1 MNIPHKKKFFIKS
14 QIPQYIREEYPLFL
28 ELMEQ
33 YYSFLDSEEGQIIAV
48 KVTDGGSGY
57 NPVSPWAGNTSY
69 AKGERF
75 SFNNK
80 VYSVVQAATSS
91 SNSSGISNTF
101 LLSAV
106 NGSAN
111 SITFTSNHGFYTG
124 DEINYSFNGAT
135 GPAGASGI
143 IGLTDGL
150 PYSVRVTNATTVKMY
165 SNRSG
170 ALDGGA
176 SGLIDLASVGPVGI
190 SGLTNTIPGVSNY
203 MIPGSTGLVFSGGD
217 GSGAAGTATLT
228 GNAGATGVTI
238 TTVTLTNAGSGYT
251 TLPTVSIAGAS
262 GFTTNFSI
270 TPRATFSQIHKF
282 TTGPWY
288 SGATG
293 LSTFANITSK
303 YVSSGGPESV
313 IVYFVTKNDEGV
325 YINDPRTGSAAG
337 AVAVPILD
345 SGVVRKIVVTNP
357 GSGYTKQEEP
367 KAIVTGGGG
376 SGAVLETVNTTVFNG
391 LNTSVIASQN
401 SRDID
406 ETVEKCIESLKRELL
421 PDIPDRLYLESD
433 NLVESRQ
440 VDVRKLIKFIKQFYN
455 SKGAEK
461 SIQFLFRI
469 LFDSDV
475 QIYYPKTDML
485 RVSDGKW
492 SEDFIIR
499 VSSTNTQETEE
510 SFTESFLGERIIG
523 LDSGATATIQS
534 VTDVAIASGGLT
546 LELRLNEINGIFNT
560 DEPISLLNFDRTI
573 TPTVIAN
580 IRPCISSLNIID
592 GGINYSKDDQILTDS
607 SFLARVTETGTVKNE
622 PKYFDISND
631 FSDVSKSFSIASN
644 VNSTSETITFN
655 TPHNYFNGDTLVY
668 SMNTKIDIIGNNV
681 SGNTVTIAPF
691 NVVDD
696 VDALNDC
703 IILNTSHNY
712 TAGDTVIYSFNGA
725 TGPAGATGAIGLND
739 DKIYYVLNSFTK
751 DTNIVAEIDVVN
763 SGSGYSSAPSIIFPD
778 PYTGSTS
785 FTAGTNIGATGFG
798 TDIQIKVFDSPKTKF
813 YKSYA
818 PVPHLTDVPTHTVG
832 ATGYWSFIG
841 RTALGTAT
849 IGLVTIGSTG
859 ATGIVSI
866 TVTDGGDGYSAKARK
881 PTLTIPDPHTGATTF
896 INDYPATITMKVGI
910 DIPASEILASTGET
924 ANQFLSRAIASQ
936 SNPLNIGSTGFS
948 SAVTIKVID
957 GTSTKFYKSTS
968 VVPDS
973 TNIPTH
979 TVGATG
985 YWSFIG
991 NSPNTTVKMYS
1002 DIRGRYLRLSD
1013 SDPSNIA
1020 SGSTGIINL
1029 SQASIS
1035 QNHLLYLTRIGLTD
1049 NRTYFGRITGAT
1061 GVQLY
1066 KTYAGAIAGSTGL
1079 LVNLLSSNKSE
1090 KHSLTKASGLALV
1103 DPSSD
1108 TITFNTPHNFKTGR
1122 GLIYSFNGSYTGA
1135 TGSTGPL
1142 NLVDGETYY
1151 ARITGATGVQLF
1163 STFAGAMA
1171 GSTGLLMQLGATG
1184 IHQVHSFTQVSA
1196 NSITKYKINNF
1207 GFNYQS
1213 QPPFTTNG
1221 GEGAVITGNFS
1232 GLLKYDGEYIGTD
1245 SQPSSSKKIQDS
1257 EYYQDFSYE
1266 IISDQSARLFGTILE
1281 KTIHPAGLR
1290 YFSKILSVKD
1300 ESLYAERD
1308 NYNTSYEQY
1317 TIFVTNELGQTEFNI
1332 ASLLNNGTEW
1342 TANDIVTVGT
1352 LANPTKIYLRI
1363 GSEDYIF
1370 IVSGS
1375 GTFGSTPPSI
1385 TSGEQTNGT
1394 AKLIFSGIADK
1405 VLSVFVNGVYQKYG
1419 VDAINFDFTMQDAN
1433 TIEFTTALPAGS
1445 IVRIYRREDIVFETE
1460 YQEYI
1465 QSFTTVLTKRTKFVR
1480 DSFDAYRWYPGLETT
1495 PKLWKQ
1501 TGATSF
1507 LQNDIVVW
1515 NNNYYLVTQ
1524 AGDPGKYPP
1533 THVERSYP
1541 NGTTIMRYYP
1551 PFNGYSGDI
1560 LFNESNFYKIT
1571 GNLSGSV
1578 SGEFG
1583 STGPV
1588 HTIGVSGVSIS
1599 NSGISNY
1606 MSPGSYP
1613 LSFTGATGT
1622 GAAGNATLLFGATG
1636 VHISSVQI
1644 TNGGNGYTIVPTI
1657 GLTGASGFTT
1667 NFSITAITGP
1677 AQALNGKNTLTYYD
1691 PGYSFWTGST
1701 GVAVGN
1707 IVKHEGNWY
1716 KVIAGATTPGTT
1728 ATGASGPS
1736 HNMGSQLSGTARLE
1750 YYPID
1755 HAKTTILP
1763 VVSELDPGK
1772 AMLGPTVN
1780 DIIRNIGTGIPDFFQ
1795 TILGSVSVTA
1805 STSYSTLDLGETG
1818 LSNLN
1823 DEYTGY
1829 TIIITFPDTTK
1840 VIRTITDY
1848 VGETKTVTFN
1858 SPISTG
1864 ANTVALS
1871 YRLIQNYLIDSV
1883 VPGTFSVPDP
1893 GATGLKIGLSQ
1904 YDLAYIL
1911 NPLTGATG
1919 VLGAT
1924 GITQYTFNSATNII
1938 GATGPAGSVGATGF
1952 MINIPMH
1959 KLSTA
1964 TRLTY
1969 NNNANAN
1976 LTGLVSGNSYY
1987 AIVVDSDN
1995 IQLANNYTTAI
2006 SGATGATGFIFISKG
2021 TGDHKVH
2028 PQNDLY
2034 KNFNLIISSGN
2045 GVNSVLNIKEYDE
2058 ITNTIHCYG
2067 YPSGTITA
2075 NNSTYFVYPDL
2086 YAFPGGATGP
2096 TGANYNDDHYGGS
2109 ILSLSI
2115 SSGGIGY
2122 STANT
2127 ISFEGGYGIGAA
2139 ATITSVGITGA
2150 ITGISL
2156 TSNGRGYIYDPNI
2169 RFSPGATG
2177 IVGTGADIRLV
2188 SSPLNSAVEI
2198 TPITRNSMFGH
2209 YQYYVN
2215 TSSISTNCS
2224 TVIGLDRITLTN
2236 DSFDTNNL
2244 YVGQSISGSGIT
2256 ANSRIRNISG
2266 RNIDLDKPASDTT
2279 SSSKTFSGKPQPIFE
2294 YGETLVQQ
2302 SSLLVNSTVFNK
2314 MRVIKYD
2321 RINKILYVEKDE
2333 ESDELNNVNN
2343 LTRSK
2348 NNSTINIIG
2357 STGFEIYSGWKS
2369 INQPIGCIIKSYP
2382 L

>member
-80 VYSVVQAATSS
+80 VYSVNQAATSS
-91 SNSSGISNTF
+91 VIIKPFNLTSVNT
-101 LLSAV
+101 
-106 NGSAN
+106 NTDI
-111 SITFTSNHGFYTG
+111 ITFGTTHNLSNG
-124 DEINYSFNGAT
+124 DEVVYSFNGTT
-135 GPAGASGI
+135 GPVGSTGV
-143 IGLTDGL
+143 IGLVDGSTYWINNTS
-150 PYSVRVTNATTVKMY
+150 PTTVKIY
-165 SNRSG
+165 STRSG
-170 ALDGGA
+170 ALAGG
-176 SGLIDLASVGPVGI
+176 SGINLTSSIISQTHNFTAGP
-190 SGLTNTIPGVSNY
+190 Y
-203 MIPGSTGLVFSGGD
+203 QGSTG
-217 GSGAAGTATLT
+217 
-228 GNAGATGVTI
+228 
-238 TTVTLTNAGSGYT
+238 
-251 TLPTVSIAGAS
+251 
-262 GFTTNFSI
+262 FT
-270 TPRATFSQIHKF
+270 
-282 TTGPWY
+282 
-288 SGATG
+288 GATG
-293 LSTFANITSK
+293 LSTFANVTSK
-303 YVSSGGPESV
+303 HVSSGGPESV

-325 YINDPRTGSAAG
+325 YINDLRTGTAAG

-546 LELRLNEINGIFNT
+546 LELRLNEINGIFDT

-573 TPTVIAN
+573 TPTIIAN

-592 GGINYSKDDQILTDS
+592 GGINYSIDDQILTDS
-607 SFLARVTETGTVKNE
+607 SFLARVTETGTVANE

-631 FSDVSKSFSIASN
+631 KSDVSKSFSIASN

-668 SMNTKIDIIGNNV
+668 SLNSPI
-681 SGNTVTIAPF
+681 NTVTIAPF

-696 VDALNDC
+696 VDVLNDC

-751 DTNIVAEIDVVN
+751 DTNIVAEVDISS
-763 SGSGYSSAPSIIFPD
+763 SGSGYSSAPSIIFSD
-778 PYTGSTS
+778 PYTGATS
-785 FTAGTNIGATGFG
+785 FTGATGIGATGFG

-818 PVPHLTDVPTHTVG
+818 PVPHNTDVPTHTVG

-866 TVTDGGDGYSAKARK
+866 VVTDGGDGYSVK
-881 PTLTIPDPHTGATTF
+881 PTLTIADPHTGATTF
-896 INDYPATITMKVGI
+896 NTSISPKLV
-910 DIPASEILASTGET
+910 
-924 ANQFLSRAIASQ
+924 
-936 SNPLNIGSTGFS
+936 GSTGFS
-948 SAVTIKVID
+948 SGVTIKVID
-957 GTSTKFYKSTS
+957 GVSTKFYKSTS
-968 VVPDS
+968 VVPNS
-973 TNIPTH
+973 TGISGLTIANIGVSGTPSLQAPGTNALTFTGGGGSGAAGTATLAYGGATGVVLSAVSLTNAGSGYTTLPTITVGATGFTTNPVVTAATATDIPTH

-1002 DIRGRYLRLSD
+1002 DIRGRYLKLSD
-1013 SDPSNIA
+1013 SDPSTST

-1035 QNHLLYLTRIGLTD
+1035 QNHLLYLTRIGLAD
-1049 NRTYFGRITGAT
+1049 NQTYFGRITGAT

-1122 GLIYSFNGSYTGA
+1122 GLIYSFNGSTGLYA
-1135 TGSTGPL
+1135 GTTGPL
-1142 NLVDGETYY
+1142 NLVDGVTYY

-1184 IHQVHSFTQVSA
+1184 IHQVHSFTQVST
-1196 NSITKYKINNF
+1196 NSIINYKINNF

-1221 GEGAVITGNFS
+1221 GEGAELTGNFS

-1290 YFSKILSVKD
+1290 YFSKILSVRD

-1317 TIFVTNELGQTEFNI
+1317 TIFVTNELGQTEFDI

-1342 TANDIVTVGT
+1342 TANDSVTVGT
-1352 LANPTKIYLRI
+1352 LLNPTKIYLRI

-1445 IVRIYRREDIVFETE
+1445 IVRIYRREDIIFETE
-1460 YQEYI
+1460 YQDYV

-1571 GNLSGSV
+1571 GILCGSV

-1588 HTIGVSGVSIS
+1588 HTIGVSDVSIS

-1613 LSFTGATGT
+1613 LSFSGVGT
-1622 GAAGNATLLFGATG
+1622 NAAGNATLLFGATG

-1644 TNGGNGYTIVPTI
+1644 TNGGNGYTAVPTI

-1677 AQALNGKNTLTYYD
+1677 AKLLNGKNTLTYYD

-1795 TILGSVSVTA
+1795 TILGSVSVTS

-1818 LSNLN
+1818 LSNLD

-1848 VGETKTVTFN
+1848 VGQTKTVTFD

-1864 ANTVALS
+1864 INTALS

-1883 VPGTFSVPDP
+1883 NPGTFSVPDP
-1893 GATGLKIGLSQ
+1893 GATGLKIGLSK

-1952 MINIPMH
+1952 MINIPLH

-1964 TRLTY
+1964 SRLTY

-1976 LTGLVSGNSYY
+1976 LTGLVSGNEYY
-1987 AIVVDSDN
+1987 VIIVDSDN
-1995 IQLANNYTTAI
+1995 IQLTTNYTTAI

-2058 ITNTIHCYG
+2058 ITNTIQCYG

-2224 TVIGLDRITLTN
+2224 TVIGLDRITLTDN
-2236 DSFDTNNL
+2236 SFDTNNL
-2244 YVGQSISGSGIT
+2244 YVGQSISGDSGIT

-2279 SSSKTFSGKPQPIFE
+2279 SASMTFSGKPQPMFE

-2302 SSLLVNSTVFNK
+2302 SSLLVNSTIYNK

>member
-1 MNIPHKKKFFIKS
+1 M
-14 QIPQYIREEYPLFL
+14 
-28 ELMEQ
+28 
-33 YYSFLDSEEGQIIAV
+33 
-48 KVTDGGSGY
+48 
-57 NPVSPWAGNTSY
+57 
-69 AKGERF
+69 
-75 SFNNK
+75 
-80 VYSVVQAATSS
+80 
-91 SNSSGISNTF
+91 
-101 LLSAV
+101 
-106 NGSAN
+106 
-111 SITFTSNHGFYTG
+111 
-124 DEINYSFNGAT
+124 
-135 GPAGASGI
+135 
-143 IGLTDGL
+143 
-150 PYSVRVTNATTVKMY
+150 
-165 SNRSG
+165 
-170 ALDGGA
+170 
-176 SGLIDLASVGPVGI
+176 
-190 SGLTNTIPGVSNY
+190 
-203 MIPGSTGLVFSGGD
+203 
-217 GSGAAGTATLT
+217 
-228 GNAGATGVTI
+228 
-238 TTVTLTNAGSGYT
+238 
-251 TLPTVSIAGAS
+251 
-262 GFTTNFSI
+262 
-270 TPRATFSQIHKF
+270 
-282 TTGPWY
+282 
-288 SGATG
+288 
-293 LSTFANITSK
+293 
-303 YVSSGGPESV
+303 
-313 IVYFVTKNDEGV
+313 
-325 YINDPRTGSAAG
+325 
-337 AVAVPILD
+337 
-345 SGVVRKIVVTNP
+345 
-357 GSGYTKQEEP
+357 
-367 KAIVTGGGG
+367 
-376 SGAVLETVNTTVFNG
+376 
-391 LNTSVIASQN
+391 
-401 SRDID
+401 
-406 ETVEKCIESLKRELL
+406 
-421 PDIPDRLYLESD
+421 
-433 NLVESRQ
+433 
-440 VDVRKLIKFIKQFYN
+440 
-455 SKGAEK
+455 
-461 SIQFLFRI
+461 
-469 LFDSDV
+469 
-475 QIYYPKTDML
+475 
-485 RVSDGKW
+485 
-492 SEDFIIR
+492 
-499 VSSTNTQETEE
+499 
-510 SFTESFLGERIIG
+510 
-523 LDSGATATIQS
+523 
-534 VTDVAIASGGLT
+534 
-546 LELRLNEINGIFNT
+546 
-560 DEPISLLNFDRTI
+560 
-573 TPTVIAN
+573 
-580 IRPCISSLNIID
+580 
-592 GGINYSKDDQILTDS
+592 
-607 SFLARVTETGTVKNE
+607 
-622 PKYFDISND
+622 
-631 FSDVSKSFSIASN
+631 
-644 VNSTSETITFN
+644 
-655 TPHNYFNGDTLVY
+655 
-668 SMNTKIDIIGNNV
+668 
-681 SGNTVTIAPF
+681 
-691 NVVDD
+691 
-696 VDALNDC
+696 
-703 IILNTSHNY
+703 
-712 TAGDTVIYSFNGA
+712 
-725 TGPAGATGAIGLND
+725 
-739 DKIYYVLNSFTK
+739 
-751 DTNIVAEIDVVN
+751 
-763 SGSGYSSAPSIIFPD
+763 
-778 PYTGSTS
+778 
-785 FTAGTNIGATGFG
+785 
-798 TDIQIKVFDSPKTKF
+798 
-813 YKSYA
+813 
-818 PVPHLTDVPTHTVG
+818 
-832 ATGYWSFIG
+832 
-841 RTALGTAT
+841 
-849 IGLVTIGSTG
+849 
-859 ATGIVSI
+859 
-866 TVTDGGDGYSAKARK
+866 
-881 PTLTIPDPHTGATTF
+881 
-896 INDYPATITMKVGI
+896 
-910 DIPASEILASTGET
+910 
-924 ANQFLSRAIASQ
+924 
-936 SNPLNIGSTGFS
+936 
-948 SAVTIKVID
+948 
-957 GTSTKFYKSTS
+957 
-968 VVPDS
+968 
-973 TNIPTH
+973 
-979 TVGATG
+979 
-985 YWSFIG
+985 
-991 NSPNTTVKMYS
+991 
-1002 DIRGRYLRLSD
+1002 
-1013 SDPSNIA
+1013 
-1020 SGSTGIINL
+1020 
-1029 SQASIS
+1029 
-1035 QNHLLYLTRIGLTD
+1035 
-1049 NRTYFGRITGAT
+1049 
-1061 GVQLY
+1061 
-1066 KTYAGAIAGSTGL
+1066 
-1079 LVNLLSSNKSE
+1079 
-1090 KHSLTKASGLALV
+1090 
-1103 DPSSD
+1103 
-1108 TITFNTPHNFKTGR
+1108 
-1122 GLIYSFNGSYTGA
+1122 
-1135 TGSTGPL
+1135 
-1142 NLVDGETYY
+1142 
-1151 ARITGATGVQLF
+1151 
-1163 STFAGAMA
+1163 
-1171 GSTGLLMQLGATG
+1171 
-1184 IHQVHSFTQVSA
+1184 
-1196 NSITKYKINNF
+1196 
-1207 GFNYQS
+1207 
-1213 QPPFTTNG
+1213 
-1221 GEGAVITGNFS
+1221 
-1232 GLLKYDGEYIGTD
+1232 
-1245 SQPSSSKKIQDS
+1245 
-1257 EYYQDFSYE
+1257 
-1266 IISDQSARLFGTILE
+1266 
-1281 KTIHPAGLR
+1281 
-1290 YFSKILSVKD
+1290 
-1300 ESLYAERD
+1300 
-1308 NYNTSYEQY
+1308 
-1317 TIFVTNELGQTEFNI
+1317 
-1332 ASLLNNGTEW
+1332 
-1342 TANDIVTVGT
+1342 
-1352 LANPTKIYLRI
+1352 
-1363 GSEDYIF
+1363 
-1370 IVSGS
+1370 
-1375 GTFGSTPPSI
+1375 
-1385 TSGEQTNGT
+1385 
-1394 AKLIFSGIADK
+1394 
-1405 VLSVFVNGVYQKYG
+1405 
-1419 VDAINFDFTMQDAN
+1419 
-1433 TIEFTTALPAGS
+1433 
-1445 IVRIYRREDIVFETE
+1445 
-1460 YQEYI
+1460 
-1465 QSFTTVLTKRTKFVR
+1465 
-1480 DSFDAYRWYPGLETT
+1480 
-1495 PKLWKQ
+1495 
-1501 TGATSF
+1501 
-1507 LQNDIVVW
+1507 W

-2058 ITNTIHCYG
+2058 ITNTIQCYG